1 MQYLENDMD
10 DLFKRAAENYPL
22 KTGEGDWQTIVGR
35 LKPEPDKTSP
45 IATFKKRMNKELLGL
60 VLVFS
65 TLTIGQSALQLPKS
79 GLSSPSIENIIIS
92 NDKTNIGGIKY
103 SDVSISG
110 NTLLHNKKPITA
122 SLNVTGNGWQKPAQ
136 QHFYPTYSNNKSDI
150 VSKQNSEPLETINDD
165 DHTSLL
171 LYEPVAE
178 LYYIN
183 DVALHNQVILS
194 AKNENILPLNES
206 TKKIIPVD
214 KKISQ
219 KKDHS
224 ELSKRKAFYIGV
236 AAGSD
241 FSKVQSMA
249 FNNSGFN
256 AGLIAGIKLAGRTS
270 FETGILWNRK
280 NYNSAGNQFKMDKV
294 GSTMPAG
301 MVINSLEAKSS
312 LIEIPFKIKYDFLN
326 RANATWFATAGIS
339 AYIMTTETNRYH
351 VTMNGNTEMMTGV
364 YRNYNYGLPAVAS
377 ISAGYQKNLSK
388 FINIRIEPFLK
399 IPLQG
404 MGVGNLPIT
413 SAGLQVGITR
423 LLK

>member
-22 KTGEGDWQTIVGR
+22 KTGKGAWETIADR
-35 LKPEPDKTSP
+35 LKAAADKTGPVRS
-45 IATFKKRMNKELLGL
+45 FKKRMNKELFAL

-65 TLTIGQSALQLPKS
+65 TLSIGESVLQPPKT
-79 GLSSPSIENIIIS
+79 GLSYPSTDIII
-92 NDKTNIGGIKY
+92 NDDKIDSGGLKQKDI
-103 SDVSISG
+103 SISG
-110 NTLLHNKKPITA
+110 NTLNHVKKLITG
-122 SLNVTGNGWQKPAQ
+122 SLNVTGNGWHKSDQ
-136 QHFYPTYSNNKSDI
+136 QHLYPSYINKKSAI
-150 VSKQNSEPLETINDD
+150 ISKQNSQPRETINDND
-165 DHTSLL
+165 RGSLL
-171 LYEPVAE
+171 LYEPVAA
-178 LYYIN
+178 LYDMN
-183 DVALHNQVILS
+183 DIALHKHAILS
-194 AKNENILPLNES
+194 AKNENILSLNES
-206 TKKIIPVD
+206 TKQTMSVA

-219 KKDHS
+219 KKEHS
-224 ELSKRKAFYIGV
+224 ELSKRKAFYIGI

-256 AGLIAGIKLAGRTS
+256 AGLIAVVKLAGRTS
-270 FETGILWNRK
+270 FETGILWSRK
-280 NYNSAGNQFKMDKV
+280 KYNSAGNEFKMDKI

-301 MVINSLEAKSS
+301 MVINSVEAKSS

-326 RANATWFATAGIS
+326 RANATWFASAGIS
-339 AYIMTTETNRYH
+339 AYIMTTEDNRYH

-364 YRNYNYGLPAVAS
+364 YRNYNYGLPAVAN